1 MAFFLIFLNI
11 VYHTNLYHNSTKF
24 GDPSLKIADFHFL
37 GAFLAFFKLLKKPKM
52 TFSHIFQNIYH
63 HIVPDAKCTKFG
75 DPSSKMLNF
84 HFLGPF
90 LALFKLEKSQK

>member
-1 MAFFLIFLNI
+1 
-11 VYHTNLYHNSTKF
+11 
-24 GDPSLKIADFHFL
+24 
-37 GAFLAFFKLLKKPKM
+37 M

-84 HFLGPF
+84 HFLGQF
-90 LALFKLEKSQK
+90 LALFKLLQKSQK